1 VVRRKK
7 PLLLKLLLLPLKLLL
22 LPLKLLLLPLK
33 LLLLPLK
40 LLLLPLKLLLLPPL
54 LLKKRSKNFSVVQK
68 SRRKPAFC
76 FSVSGDLGNRER

>member
-1 VVRRKK
+1 MQKKK
-7 PLLLKLLLLPLKLLL
+7 PLLLLLKLLLLKPLLL
-22 LPLKLLLLPLK
+22 LLKPLLLLLKPL
-33 LLLLPLK
+33 L
-40 LLLLPLKLLLLPPL
+40 L